1 MVKEEIMN
9 RGSCLCGEVVFSI
22 IAHPQKVSHCHCTM
36 CQKQHGAAFATY
48 ARFKRTDITYIQG
61 AQLLRSYRSSSDVE
75 RKFCMLCGSNIEWA
89 MPDLMS
95 DYVAI
100 ALASLDDQSFVD
112 EIKILHR
119 QSSAQWLDA
128 FCAIEDD

>member
-1 MVKEEIMN
+1 MN
-9 RGSCLCGEVVFSI
+9 RGSCLCGEVVFFIS
-22 IAHPQKVSHCHCTM
+22 AQPQKVSHCHCTM

-48 ARFKRTDITYIQG
+48 ARFKRADITYIQG
-61 AQLLRSYRSSSDVE
+61 AQSLRSYRSSSDVE

-100 ALASLDDQSFVD
+100 ALASLDDQSF
-112 EIKILHR
+112 R
-119 QSSAQWLDA
+119 WRN
-128 FCAIEDD
+128 

>member
-1 MVKEEIMN
+1 MN

-22 IAHPQKVSHCHCTM
+22 SAQPQKVSHCHCTM

-48 ARFKRTDITYIQG
+48 ARFKRADITYIQG
-61 AQLLRSYRSSSDVE
+61 AQSLQSYRSSSDVE

-100 ALASLDDQSFVD
+100 ALASLDDQNVAF
-112 EIKILHR
+112 EIKVLHR
-119 QSSAQWLDA
+119 QSSAQWLDV
-128 FCAIEDD
+128 FCVIEDD

>member
-1 MVKEEIMN
+1 MN

-22 IAHPQKVSHCHCTM
+22 SAQPQKVSHCHCTM

-48 ARFKRTDITYIQG
+48 ARFKRADITYIQG
-61 AQLLRSYRSSSDVE
+61 AQSLQSYRSSSDVE

-89 MPDLMS
+89 MPELMS

-100 ALASLDDQSFVD
+100 ALASLDNQKVAG

-119 QSSAQWLDA
+119 QSSALWLDNP
-128 FCAIEDD
+128 CVIEDD